1 MKNSAINI
9 RIDNDMKEAVKN
21 IANAN
26 SISISQYVCD
36 AVRKSLEEG
45 NSRCSAMSDR
55 LSEIIAR
62 LSDIVYNN
70 ELPNDAGSRL
80 AEGVSELCDCIIE
93 IYREERGNNAF

>member
-9 RIDNDMKEAVKN
+9 RINNDMKEAVKN

-36 AVRKSLEEG
+36 AVRKSLEKE
-45 NSRCSAMSDR
+45 NSRCSAMPNR
-55 LSEIIAR
+55 LSGIIAR

-80 AEGVSELCDCIIE
+80 AEGVSELCDCIIDV
-93 IYREERGNNAF
+93 YREEKENNAF

>member
-26 SISISQYVCD
+26 SISMSQYVCD

-45 NSRCSAMSDR
+45 NSGYSAMTNR

-80 AEGVSELCDCIIE
+80 AEGVSELCDCIID
-93 IYREERGNNAF
+93 IYREEKENNAF